1 MVYTDKNGN
10 KLKRGSDG
18 KLYNPD
24 DLNDDGTVK
33 QGKTPVENVE
43 LKLNGDNPVA
53 LNNVANA
60 VDKVSDLTG
69 DGNLSDGN
77 KAVNKNDLQ
86 KVVKAGLNI
95 KGNKG
100 ETHQNLGSTLT
111 IQGKENET
119 FDEQKHSSDNLVTK
133 VEDGKVT
140 IAMKKNPEFDSVKL
154 GEIELKPNEK
164 GALKLSKD
172 NKNVSLTGIEAG
184 EIKKDSSD
192 AINGDQL
199 NKILTNLGVDKDGNL
214 LTNSTNVLKPLK
226 DEKGLEQ
233 TPKPTTLTQGI
244 NNIVDTMNKGLKF
257 NADNNVETTQYLG
270 STIEIVK
277 MGENPVE
284 GYNGKNIVTKV
295 SSPEKGKV
303 KFEIG
308 MSEKPEFKEIQLS
321 QGEGENKKT
330 ITLSPTDKGEIEV
343 KSGDSTKTKTLV
355 TSDNILQYTPI
366 EYVDEI
372 GKPLIQEGNKYY
384 KQSLDAKGNTVK
396 TEYIVGADN
405 PLRVGIKDPTKNP
418 SGIVLTNLAPG
429 KIEAGSKDAVTGGQ
443 LVAKMN
449 QIKDE
454 FKGQMENIDKK
465 SDLALGG
472 VANAVAMANLLQVN
486 SYSDYRH
493 NISAAYGYYGR
504 QHALAIGFS
513 GVSENRRVNYRI
525 SGSVNT
531 QGNLAFGGG
540 IGVMLGNKEERYTDK
555 LEKLNVAKLHDRIDE
570 LEKDKISD
578 RKEIENL
585 KRENQEIKEMLKK
598 ILKK

>member
-1 MVYTDKNGN
+1 MV
-10 KLKRGSDG
+10 
-18 KLYNPD
+18 
-24 DLNDDGTVK
+24 
-33 QGKTPVENVE
+33 
-43 LKLNGDNPVA
+43 
-53 LNNVANA
+53 
-60 VDKVSDLTG
+60 
-69 DGNLSDGN
+69 
-77 KAVNKNDLQ
+77 
-86 KVVKAGLNI
+86 
-95 KGNKG
+95 
-100 ETHQNLGSTLT
+100 
-111 IQGKENET
+111 
-119 FDEQKHSSDNLVTK
+119 
-133 VEDGKVT
+133 
-140 IAMKKNPEFDSVKL
+140 
-154 GEIELKPNEK
+154 
-164 GALKLSKD
+164 
-172 NKNVSLTGIEAG
+172 
-184 EIKKDSSD
+184 
-192 AINGDQL
+192 
-199 NKILTNLGVDKDGNL
+199 
-214 LTNSTNVLKPLK
+214 
-226 DEKGLEQ
+226 
-233 TPKPTTLTQGI
+233 
-244 NNIVDTMNKGLKF
+244 
-257 NADNNVETTQYLG
+257 
-270 STIEIVK
+270 
-277 MGENPVE
+277 

-330 ITLSPTDKGEIEV
+330 ITLRPTDKGEIEV
-343 KSGDSTKTKTLV
+343 KSGDSTKTLV
-355 TSDNILQYTPI
+355 TSDNISQYTPI

-372 GKPLIQEGNKYY
+372 GKPLIKKEDKYY
-384 KQSLDAKGNTVK
+384 KQSLDVNGNTVE
-396 TEYIVGADN
+396 TEYVVGADN

-418 SGIVLTNLAPG
+418 GGTILTNLAPG

-443 LVAKMN
+443 LVDKIN

-454 FKGQMENIDKK
+454 VKGQMENIDKK
-465 SDLALGG
+465 SNLSLGG
-472 VANAVAMANLLQVN
+472 VANAVAIANLLQVN

-513 GVSENRRVNYRI
+513 GVSENRRINYRI

-540 IGVMLGNKEERYTDK
+540 IGVMLGNKEERYRDK